1 MRSWQH
7 EIIRGKIF
15 LTVSREDDRGCPLD
29 LLGEDI
35 AFSSTIQEG
44 IHRTCEFMEIK
55 KNENTK
61 PIV

>member
-1 MRSWQH
+1 MRCWQH
-7 EIIRGKIF
+7 EIIRGKRF
-15 LTVSREDDRGCPLD
+15 LTVSGEDDCGCPLD

-55 KNENTK
+55 KK
-61 PIV
+61 MKI